1 MSLPNQGHI
10 KYQSIKTTKK
20 KHKQKGGLKIRPD
33 GVFDPDGKY
42 RNPYTGRPYSDNYTK
57 FSKSW
62 RELKTYKEKATIMH
76 KIDKFQIILVIAGTG
91 VGKTVIIPKLLA
103 HYFDYKTPII
113 VTTPRQKTT
122 DSAVEWA
129 SRCLNVPL
137 YYSKG
142 GVFIKNK
149 PSGLRHVGVKH
160 GGITTQ
166 MDNETTNILYATDGT
181 IQQLIIQNDPLL
193 EKYGGIIIDEAH
205 ERSVSIDILITL
217 VTRIAKARPD
227 FKVIIMSAT
236 VNEQVFIDYYKR
248 MNMEDVFTIYNAPGK
263 KTIHDVKEI
272 YLKKKIKAQDYI
284 KELYKIV
291 FEILTNPD
299 KIEKDILVFVTSD
312 SKAKELVKLVQ
323 KDINKIP
330 SYSKPYSIVYTRNT
344 EGLDANIATKKNGLS
359 LIPYKHDFTRK
370 LIVSTNV
377 AESSVTFED
386 PLGFVIESGLEFSN
400 IYDAELYSNVSDTL
414 YVAKANITQ
423 RCGRTGRTCA
433 GECHKLYTE
442 KQYKNFPDYPKPKIM
457 KEDFTSQYL
466 GIINL
471 EGVGTVEKVN
481 DFLNEMI
488 EPLENYQIFVNRAEE
503 NLKASAMINSKNK
516 LTYLGYICNKF
527 GKYDYKIGKLIIV
540 GYYFGILGECIALG
554 AIMHNVR
561 GIEDFFYKPQNMDP
575 NQQKEYWENILK
587 YRHDSGDHLTLL
599 RIFLQWM
606 NSYDKSIFC
615 DNMGLSDRVLDNIL
629 DSYEELKDTVTK
641 IYPDLLQ
648 LKLFESNANIQS
660 GGKNIKNNIKKYKYN
675 KYYKKK
681 NGSQTIITGNVHN
694 VNRIFKHNGGIIHEN
709 ESYGRKSKKYDVK
722 TWKRKIQFNK
732 YRKYKSRKFRKSKE
746 RSHRGGKFAKR
757 EQKGEL
763 GSFTPFK
770 KKKGDIKRQFD
781 MKKREN
787 KPKLQP
793 NRKEKEFIDNYN
805 LNKNFKKRIN
815 ANQKLS
821 DSILCC
827 LLFSYTTQIGIS
839 IKSTNKYY
847 IKYSPL
853 TPGINKS
860 IFSKLNRNPRFI
872 LYNKCDIMNDKEN
885 LSIISELP
893 QHILTYFL

>member
-1 MSLPNQGHI
+1 MSLLNKGHR
-10 KYQSIKTTKK
+10 KYKSIKTTK

-42 RNPYTGRPYSDNYTK
+42 RNPYTGKPYSDNYIK
-57 FSKSW
+57 FSKGW
-62 RELKTYKEKATIMH
+62 RELKTYKERATIMH

-91 VGKTVIIPKLLA
+91 VGKTVIMPKLLA
-103 HYFDYKTPII
+103 HYFNYKTPII

-129 SRCLNVPL
+129 SKCLNVPL
-137 YYSKG
+137 YYSKSG
-142 GVFIKNK
+142 TFVKNR
-149 PSGLRHVGVKH
+149 PSGLRYVGVKH
-160 GGITTQ
+160 GGITMQ

-217 VTRIAKARPD
+217 VTRIAKARPE

-236 VNEQVFIDYYKR
+236 VNEQVFVDYYKR
-248 MNMEDVFTIYNAPGK
+248 MKMENVFTIYNAPGK

-272 YLKKKIKAQDYI
+272 YLKQKIKVQDYV

-291 FEILTNPD
+291 YEILTNP
-299 KIEKDILVFVTSD
+299 KKKEKDILVFVTSD

-330 SYSKPYSIVYTRNT
+330 AYSKPYCIVYTRNT
-344 EGLDANIATKKNGLS
+344 EGLDANVATKKNGLS

-423 RCGRTGRTCA
+423 RCGRTGRTCP

-503 NLKASAMINSKNK
+503 NLKASGMINSRNK
-516 LTYLGYICNKF
+516 ITYLGYICNKF
-527 GKYDYKIGKLIIV
+527 GKYDYKIGKLIVV

-561 GIEDFFYKPQNMDP
+561 GVEDFFYKPQNMDA
-575 NQQKEYWENILK
+575 NQQKEYWDNILK

-615 DNMGLSDRVLDNIL
+615 DNMGLSDRVLNNIL
-629 DSYEELKDTVTK
+629 ESYEELKDTVTK
-641 IYPDLLQ
+641 IYPDLLE
-648 LKLFESNANIQS
+648 LKLFKSNANIQS
-660 GGKNIKNNIKKYKYN
+660 GGRYNINKINKYKNNKYN
-675 KYYKKK
+675 KYYK
-681 NGSQTIITGNVHN
+681 NGSQTVLTGNVHN
-694 VNRIFKHNGGIIHEN
+694 VHRIFKHNGGFIFKN
-709 ESYGRKSKKYDVK
+709 ESNGRENKRYVIK
-722 TWKRKIQFNK
+722 TWKRKIQSSK
-732 YRKYKSRKFRKSKE
+732 SRKYKSRKYRKFKTKNYQ
-746 RSHRGGKFAKR
+746 GGKLDKR
-757 EQKGEL
+757 EHKGEL
-763 GSFTPFK
+763 GSFVPVK
-770 KKKGDIKRQFD
+770 KIKNRIKKVDL
-781 MKKREN
+781 KKDN

-793 NRKEKEFIDNYN
+793 NKKEKEFIDNYN
-805 LNKNFKKRIN
+805 LNKNFNKKID

-827 LLFSYTTQIGIS
+827 LVFSYTTQIGIN
-839 IKSTNKYY
+839 IKGTNKYY

-860 IFSKLNRNPRFI
+860 IFTKLDKLPRFI
-872 LYNKCDIMNDKEN
+872 VYNKCDVMNDKEN

-893 QHILTYFL
+893 QHILTYFLK